1 MERYQLKKPESI
13 KRKKRVGCGPGSG
26 KGKTCGRGMNG
37 QLSRSG
43 SKKRSWFEGG
53 QMPLQ
58 RRVPK
63 RGFNNIFKINYQV
76 VNISQLEKLNEG
88 DVDHSVMKKRGLI
101 KKSDMIVKV
110 LGNGEISKAFKVYAD
125 AFSQSAIEKIKKAGG
140 EAIIR
145 KNPVKKILEA
155 HREG

>member
-13 KRKKRVGCGPGSG
+13 KRRKRVGCGPASG

-63 RGFNNIFKINYQV
+63 RGFNNIFKSKYQI
-76 VNISQLEKLNEG
+76 VNLSQLEKLNAG
-88 DVDHSVMKKRGLI
+88 DIDHSVMKKNGLI
-101 KKSDMIVKV
+101 KKSDMMVKV
-110 LGNGEISKAFKVYAD
+110 LGKGEVSKSFKVYAD
-125 AFSQSAIEKIKKAGG
+125 AFSNSAVEKIKKAGG
-140 EAIIR
+140 EAIVQKFPEKKS
-145 KNPVKKILEA
+145 KNSE
-155 HREG
+155 ETG

>member
-13 KRKKRVGCGPGSG
+13 KRRKRVGCGPSSG

-43 SKKRSWFEGG
+43 SRKRPWFEGG

-63 RGFNNIFKINYQV
+63 RGFNNVFKSDYQI
-76 VNISQLEKLNEG
+76 VNVSQLEKLDAG
-88 DVDHSVMKKRGLI
+88 DLDHSVMKKNGLI
-101 KKSDMIVKV
+101 KKSDMKVKV
-110 LGNGEISKAFKVYAD
+110 LGNGELNKAFKVYAD
-125 AFSQSAIEKIKKAGG
+125 VFSHSAIEKIKKAGG
-140 EAIIR
+140 EAIVR
-145 KNPVKKILEA
+145 KHPVKKSAEA
-155 HREG
+155 ETAV